1 MLEGAGE
8 IVTKEQAA
16 TNSDGCPA
24 GQTMAR
30 VAGEKVGCMT
40 PAPYK
45 LYEAQ
50 MRAAYRLP
58 APVGGYVPNNSYQ
71 IRALQQQN
79 LYNQHQQFRIR
90 NGYRFNDQDHL
101 RVCCWIYPR
110 RMDRLGGQP

>member
-90 NGYRFNDQDHL
+90 NGY
-101 RVCCWIYPR
+101 
-110 RMDRLGGQP
+110 